1 MTSQGTVALDLS
13 ESVTEER
20 GVAGRTERAGHRGA
34 TAPKARSL
42 SIVYVWDADY
52 PWDVRTEK
60 VCRTLTDA
68 GHKVHIVARN
78 KKQLATVEQLPEGTV
93 HRMTPWRVLGRKLD
107 TVLGFPAFFNPR
119 WIALLD
125 RVVRDNA
132 ADLIIVRDLPLCPTA
147 VWAGKRAGVPVVLD
161 MAEHYAAM
169 MQSNIDVGR
178 QGPFDFLVRNPKATA
193 AVERWCLQHVDRTI
207 VVVEESGER
216 LVGDGVAPDRIHV
229 VSNTP
234 SVQRKAAPV
243 TRVVRN
249 DGIVEVVYLGILEV
263 PRGIGELVEA
273 VGLLRDEN
281 APVRLTIVGAGRDE
295 HLFRERAA
303 ALGLGE
309 DRVRFLGFVPY
320 AQALE
325 IVAGADIGAIPHHS
339 GDSWNYTIPNK
350 LFDYMSAG
358 LPVVCSD
365 SPPAARVVR
374 EFGTGE
380 VFTSRDP
387 VSLAA
392 AIRRLLPADARRA
405 AAAAGR
411 RAIDEKYNWE
421 ADAER
426 LAEVIDLAIRGSRRV
441 GA

>member
-1 MTSQGTVALDLS
+1 MTPQGNVALDGS

-20 GVAGRTERAGHRGA
+20 GVRQRTERSDQRGV

-42 SIVYVWDADY
+42 SIVYVWDGDY
-52 PWDVRTEK
+52 PWDVRAEK
-60 VCRTLTDA
+60 ICRTLTDA

-119 WIALLD
+119 WISLLD
-125 RVVRDNA
+125 RVVHENA

-147 VWAGKRAGVPVVLD
+147 VWAGRRAGVPVVLD

-169 MQSNIDVGR
+169 MQSNFDVGR

-193 AVERWCLQHVDRTI
+193 LLERWCLRHVDRTI

-216 LVGDGVAPDRIHV
+216 LVAEGVSPDLITV

-234 SVQRKAAPV
+234 SVLRKAAAGPRSAR
-243 TRVVRN
+243 T
-249 DGIVEVVYLGILEV
+249 DGVVEVVYLGLLEV
-263 PRGIGELVEA
+263 PRGIGELVDA
-273 VGLLRDEN
+273 IGLLRDAQ

-295 HLFRERAA
+295 ELFRARAA
-303 ALGLGE
+303 ELELGE

-325 IVAGADIGAIPHHS
+325 IVANADIGAIPHHS
-339 GDSWNYTIPNK
+339 GDVWNYTIPNK
-350 LFDYMSAG
+350 LFDYMAAG

-380 VFTSRDP
+380 VFKSHDAGD
-387 VSLAA
+387 LAA
-392 AIRRLLPADARRA
+392 AIRRLLPVEARRS

-411 RAIDEKYNWE
+411 RAIDQKYNWE

-426 LAEVIDLAIRGSRRV
+426 LSEVVELMVGESRR
-441 GA
+441 GRA